1 MPSKPLNST
10 AASMLGLLH
19 QGPMTG
25 WDLLSAAERLIGNFW
40 SLTQSQ
46 VYRELA
52 AMETAGLITAGTR
65 GPRDRRPY
73 ELTDSGR
80 GAFAEWV
87 NREPG
92 KEHIRIPLLLSIG
105 FGQHINPELLAHY
118 VAEHRARH
126 AERLANYMNVLQNAE
141 ESGLVPDLY
150 RRATLRFG
158 LIYEQAVLEWFDSL
172 PAEIRGES

>member
-25 WDLLSAAERLIGNFW
+25 WDLLNSAERLIGNFW

-80 GAFAEWV
+80 DAFAEWV

-92 KEHIRIPLLLSIG
+92 REHIRIPLLLSIG
-105 FGQHINPELLAHY
+105 FGQHIDPELLAHY

-126 AERLANYMNVLQNAE
+126 AERLANYFDVIRNAE
-141 ESGLVPDLY
+141 ESGLLPDLY
-150 RRATLRFG
+150 RRETLRFG

-172 PAEIRGES
+172 PAEVRGES